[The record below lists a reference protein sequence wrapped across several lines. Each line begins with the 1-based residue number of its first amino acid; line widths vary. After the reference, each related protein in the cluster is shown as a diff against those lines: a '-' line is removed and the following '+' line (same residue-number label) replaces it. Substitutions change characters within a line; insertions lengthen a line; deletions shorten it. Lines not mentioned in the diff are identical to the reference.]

1 GGAAI
6 GSFGFSIWVSNESF
20 GYDGAFYTFCAIAFV
35 SIPLTWF
42 CVFDNNVPIEEMD
55 AEFYR
60 KLHGEDAFTR
70 DSFASKGAEMD
81 KEAGYKSVS
90 TPTTSSS

>member
-1 GGAAI
+1 
-6 GSFGFSIWVSNESF
+6 
-20 GYDGAFYTFCAIAFV
+20 
-35 SIPLTWF
+35 
-42 CVFDNNVPIEEMD
+42 MD